1 MHACMH
7 TYILTYLHT
16 PTYTLPSHD
25 IYGGLG
31 KTIGKNRKSRIVGQ
45 PELYT
50 IACLRACVLVCV
62 RVSLGL

>member
-1 MHACMH
+1 MA
-7 TYILTYLHT
+7 ILLNLVK
-16 PTYTLPSHD
+16 YTLQSHD

-62 RVSLGL
+62 RVCIGL